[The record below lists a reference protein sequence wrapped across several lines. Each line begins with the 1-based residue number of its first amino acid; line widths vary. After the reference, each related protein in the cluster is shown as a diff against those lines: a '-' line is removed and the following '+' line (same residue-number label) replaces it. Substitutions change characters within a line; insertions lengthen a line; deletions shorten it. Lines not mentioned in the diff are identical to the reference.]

1 MTETG
6 TVIAAIAIVTE
17 KESVTKTV
25 IVTGNEKAKESRK
38 NRMVNTLLT
47 RMRTRWTIITWIW
60 WIERMLVY

>member
-25 IVTGNEKAKESRK
+25 IVTGNEKTKESRK

-60 WIERMLVY
+60 WIERRLVY